1 MFPPEMPAIDL
12 PEFFEKIN
20 DFRKVVSEVD
30 IGTLSPE
37 KAELFRGMLAEFD
50 KSAAAIKGE
59 LPGVLDNLRSEYR
72 KAVAAAK
79 SEHQANMAA
88 LDDARTWHAEGPA
101 REAERV
107 RKLSE
112 ASAKVKEQRL
122 LAEAAE
128 RERRLASSP
137 KELPFSGGGDLVRE
151 LQQLQSGQPA
161 KVSEPAKAI
170 GNIWS
175 NWDPNYKPDPATIQ
189 ELYDDSA
196 ILQLDPNLMQE
207 LRSKQKE

>member
-1 MFPPEMPAIDL
+1 MSFPEL
-12 PEFFEKIN
+12 PDIELSEFFEKIEE
-20 DFRKVVSEVD
+20 FRKAVSDVD
-30 IGTLSPE
+30 IGTLPIE
-37 KAELFRGMLAEFD
+37 KAEFFRGLLQQFDSSAEALKAD
-50 KSAAAIKGE
+50 
-59 LPGVLDNLRSEYR
+59 LPGFLENLGSEYKQAVASAEKQHASNMAIIEKARQRLADAPTR
-72 KAVAAAK
+72 KA
-79 SEHQANMAA
+79 
-88 LDDARTWHAEGPA
+88 DRARSLA
-101 REAERV
+101 
-107 RKLSE
+107 E

-122 LAEAAE
+122 LADAAE
-128 RERRLASSP
+128 RERRLASNP

-196 ILQLDPNLMQE
+196 ILHLDPDLMQE
-207 LRSKQKE
+207 LRSPKKE

>member
-1 MFPPEMPAIDL
+1 L
-12 PEFFEKIN
+12 K
-20 DFRKVVSEVD
+20 
-30 IGTLSPE
+30 
-37 KAELFRGMLAEFD
+37 EFD
-50 KSAAAIKGE
+50 HAAAFLE
-59 LPGVLDNLRSEYR
+59 SNLPNDLAKLQTQYK
-72 KAVAAAK
+72 KAVAAAEQQHA
-79 SEHQANMAA
+79 SNMAIIEKA
-88 LDDARTWHAEGPA
+88 QQRLADAPA
-101 REAERV
+101 RKADRA
-107 RKLSE
+107 RSLAE

-161 KVSEPAKAI
+161 KVVETAKPI
-170 GNIWS
+170 GHIWN